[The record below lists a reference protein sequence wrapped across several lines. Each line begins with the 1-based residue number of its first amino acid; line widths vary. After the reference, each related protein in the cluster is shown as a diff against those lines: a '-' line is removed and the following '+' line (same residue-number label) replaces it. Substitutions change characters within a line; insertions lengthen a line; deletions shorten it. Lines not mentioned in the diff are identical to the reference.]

1 MKKRQKLLTDEQW
14 ELIGPLLPEPKR
26 RRDGRDRPPAPN
38 RGCFEGILWILHTW
52 AAWRFLPD
60 EYPLPSTC

>member
-26 RRDGRDRPPAPN
+26 RRDGRGRPPAPN
-38 RGCFEGILWILHTW
+38 RGYFEGILWVLQTG
-52 AAWRFLPD
+52 
-60 EYPLPSTC
+60 